1 MTNFTPPA
9 VLPSAAAEALREY
22 APLLRQLLYVRGIT
36 TPEAAESFL
45 NPSYDGHLHD
55 PFLLHDMD
63 AAIDRILQAMENTER
78 IAIYSDYDCDGIPG
92 AVVLHDFFTA
102 IGYVHFR
109 NYIPHRHYEGFGF
122 NSRAVDTLKED
133 GVSLIITIDCGTSDH
148 EAVAYAR
155 ECGIDV
161 IITDH
166 HEPKET
172 LPDAVAV
179 VNPKV
184 GDTYPFSGLCGSG
197 VAYKLVQ
204 ACIARNE
211 KKACFTVKPGWEKWS
226 LDMVGL
232 ATIADMVPLT
242 GENRALAHYG
252 LQVLRKTRRP
262 GLQQLLFKQR
272 VDLRYLTEDDVGFTI
287 GPRINAASRMDTP
300 EDAFNM
306 LATQNEGEAGAYV
319 AHLEKLNNERRGVVA
334 SMTKEIHKRMEQIE
348 ELPSVLVFGNPQWRP
363 SLVGLVASKLAE
375 TYNKPA
381 FLWGRDGNGN
391 IKGSCRSNGRTS
403 VVTLMEGAASVF
415 KEYGGHHMSG
425 GFAVHEEHIHT
436 FGAALNDAFIQMGE
450 MASFTE
456 QMTVDAAVSLDE
468 IDEAFLR
475 HQSRMAPFGMGNPKP
490 VYVFKSVAPTQVSV
504 FGKTKEH
511 TKLAFDTKGRARE
524 GIAFFTLPHAFSVLP
539 KEGAPVDIYA
549 HVEQSYFMGRMQ
561 TRLRIID
568 ILSPSD

>member
-403 VVTLMEGAASVF
+403 VVTLMEGVASVF

-450 MASFTE
+450 TASFTE

-468 IDEAFLR
+468 IDESFLR

-511 TKLAFDTKGRARE
+511 TKLAFDTKGKARE